1 VALED
6 RQVMTE
12 SRDPLY
18 LDTIR
23 AMSRDVYDAMLQAL
37 ETGKW
42 PDGRVVSTDQ
52 RDHTM
57 QAVIT
62 WGELH
67 LPPEERVGFID
78 KGKKA
83 GEVCDDTQ
91 PISWKG
97 DC

>member
-1 VALED
+1 
-6 RQVMTE
+6 MTE

-23 AMSRDVYDAMLQAL
+23 AMSREVYDAMLQAL

-42 PDGRVVSTDQ
+42 PDGRVVSAEQ
-52 RDHTM
+52 RDHAM
-57 QAVIT
+57 QAVIS

-83 GEVCDDTQ
+83 GEVCDDPQ
-91 PISWKG
+91 PLLWQEES
-97 DC
+97 

>member
-1 VALED
+1 
-6 RQVMTE
+6 MTE

-57 QAVIT
+57 QEVIT

-97 DC
+97 DY

>member
-1 VALED
+1 
-6 RQVMTE
+6 MTE

-52 RDHTM
+52 RDYTM

>member
-1 VALED
+1 
-6 RQVMTE
+6 MTE

-78 KGKKA
+78 KSKKA
-83 GEVCDDTQ
+83 GEVFDDTQ